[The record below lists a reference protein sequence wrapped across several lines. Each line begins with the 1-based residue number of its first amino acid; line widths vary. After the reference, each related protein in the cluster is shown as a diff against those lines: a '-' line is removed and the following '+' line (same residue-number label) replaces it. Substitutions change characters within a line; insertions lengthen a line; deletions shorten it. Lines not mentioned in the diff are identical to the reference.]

1 LQRATIGT
9 QQKDLSPKIRTTEAL
24 ASPRRNSKVKATTL
38 NVYSSLW
45 RLIMMSSLAVGVA
58 ALVLSV
64 SASLGADIT
73 VGFVTALSGP
83 GASIGIPYEK
93 GVLAGYE
100 YADKVGDHKIRLI
113 RLDDASDPSAAT
125 RNARKLVEEE
135 KIDVLMGTSGVPGT
149 IAMVVVAAETKTP
162 MISLTPASQPQGPHG
177 QWLISIPQPPP
188 LMVAAV
194 VERMKNDNVK
204 KAAYIGYSDSWGDL
218 VYDAL
223 MKNVTGT
230 PIEVVTNERY
240 ARADTSVTGQT
251 LKIIAARPDAVITG
265 GSGTPGALPYL
276 ALAERGYK
284 GGLYGTHA
292 LINPDFVRVGG
303 RAVEG
308 VVAPTG
314 PVIVAEQLPDSNP
327 TKKVSLAY
335 REVYQKANNA
345 PTNDAFSAYAFD
357 AWLVLL
363 DAAKRAMAKAPP
375 GTPQFREAFRDA
387 MLATKDIVGTHGVYN
402 FQPGGFFGVDERAR
416 VLVQLK
422 QGKWTLLP

>member
-1 LQRATIGT
+1 MILR
-9 QQKDLSPKIRTTEAL
+9 L
-24 ASPRRNSKVKATTL
+24 AAS
-38 NVYSSLW
+38 
-45 RLIMMSSLAVGVA
+45 VA
-58 ALVLSV
+58 ALAALSV
-64 SASLGADIT
+64 GTSFGADVT
-73 VGFVTALSGP
+73 VGFVTSLSGP

-93 GVLAGYE
+93 GILAAHAYS
-100 YADKVGDHKIRLI
+100 DKIRDHKIKLI

-135 KIDVLMGTSGVPGT
+135 KVDVLMGTSGVPGT
-149 IAMVVVAAETKTP
+149 TAMAVVAAETKTP
-162 MISLTPASQPQGPHG
+162 IISLTPASQPPSPNG

-194 VERMKNDNVK
+194 VERMKKDNVK
-204 KAAYIGYSDSWGDL
+204 KAAYIGFSDSWGDL

-223 MKNVTGT
+223 MKNVGGT
-230 PIEVVTNERY
+230 AIEVITNERY

-251 LKIIAARPDAVITG
+251 LKIVAARPDAVITG

-276 ALAERGYK
+276 ALADRGYK

-308 VVAPTG
+308 VIAPTG

-335 REVYQKANNA
+335 REVYQKVNNA
-345 PTNDAFSAYAFD
+345 PTSDAFSAYSFD
-357 AWLVLL
+357 AWLVFL
-363 DAAKRAMAKAPP
+363 DAAKRALDKAEP

-387 MLATKDIVGTHGVYN
+387 MLSVKEIVGTHGVYN
-402 FQPGGFFGVDERAR
+402 FNPGSFFGVDERAR
-416 VLVQLK
+416 VLVQLQK
-422 QGKWTLLP
+422 GAWVLMP

>member
-1 LQRATIGT
+1 MILR
-9 QQKDLSPKIRTTEAL
+9 L
-24 ASPRRNSKVKATTL
+24 AA
-38 NVYSSLW
+38 
-45 RLIMMSSLAVGVA
+45 IVA
-58 ALVLSV
+58 ALAALSV
-64 SASLGADIT
+64 STSSGAEIT
-73 VGFVTALSGP
+73 VGFVTSLSGP

-93 GVLAGYE
+93 GILASHA
-100 YADKVGDHKIRLI
+100 YAEKIGDHKIKLI

-135 KIDVLMGTSGVPGT
+135 KVDVLMGTSGVPGT
-149 IAMVVVAAETKTP
+149 TAMMVVAVETKTP
-162 MISLTPASQPQGPHG
+162 IISLTPTTQPQNPNG

-204 KAAYIGYSDSWGDL
+204 KAAYIGFSDSWGDL

-223 MKNVTGT
+223 MKNVSGNQ
-230 PIEVVTNERY
+230 IEVVTNERY
-240 ARADTSVTGQT
+240 ARADNSVTGQT

-308 VVAPTG
+308 VIAPTG
-314 PVIVAEQLPDSNP
+314 PVIVAEQLPESYP
-327 TKKVSLAY
+327 TKKIALAF
-335 REVYQKANNA
+335 REAYQKANNA
-345 PTNDAFSAYAFD
+345 PTNDGFSAYAFD
-357 AWLVLL
+357 AWLVFA
-363 DAAKRAMAKAPP
+363 DAAKRALAQAQP
-375 GTPQFREAFRDA
+375 GTPEFRTALRDA
-387 MLATKDIVGTHGVYN
+387 IINTHDVVGTHAVYN
-402 FQPGGFFGVDERAR
+402 FKPGETFGVDERAR
-416 VLVQLK
+416 VMVKLANA
-422 QGKWTLLP
+422 KWTLLP